1 MIAPAELSEAE
12 YAAYEEMIAS
22 DARGRAFL
30 RRRDAAAR
38 SIAVTE
44 FRALV
49 QELKRAARTRRPRQQ
64 QPERI
69 LWQELCD
76 MRRCI
81 EQTQSEIAAL
91 RPGNSSNNSIVCA
104 ATELDAIV
112 SSIERATNEILH
124 QAEHISTVANRLGG
138 EPAEAIAAIGRDLG
152 DSAMQIML
160 ACSFQDLTGQRM
172 GKVVNTLRYLERRVN
187 AMIEIWGPNDAP
199 PAIDT
204 GGDSRPDAHLLNGP
218 TDQNLCQDDV
228 DALFADA

>member
-1 MIAPAELSEAE
+1 MITSLDLSDTE
-12 YAAYEEMIAS
+12 YTALEEMIAS

-38 SIAVTE
+38 SVALTE
-44 FRALV
+44 FQALV
-49 QELKRAARTRRPRQQ
+49 QDLKRAARGRNARKP
-64 QPERI
+64 PDPARI

-76 MRRCI
+76 MRHCI

-91 RPGNSSNNSIVCA
+91 RPNHSGNNSIICA

-124 QAEHISTVANRLGG
+124 QAERIS
-138 EPAEAIAAIGRDLG
+138 AAAAALPVPDITDAAL
-152 DSAMQIML
+152 QIIM

-187 AMIEIWGPNDAP
+187 AMIEIWGPSNAP
-199 PAIDT
+199 PAADT
-204 GGDSRPDAHLLNGP
+204 GGDTRPDAHLLNGP
-218 TDQNLCQDDV
+218 SDQALCQDDV